1 VQNAGAKCP
10 VPGRVWGRGGL
21 AGWCGRVAGA
31 LVLSVAAVAGVGVS
45 AAQAVSDTFKVVF
58 QANDHV
64 LAGYSSGG
72 TNFSTT
78 LGMMAGASPSVALL
92 ADGSYEAAFEANNGY
107 LALSHLGGGTATT
120 TLGMMAGTSPAIA
133 ALPGGGWV
141 VAFQDNDS
149 KLYLYDSHGGKINT
163 DLGMDPATSPAIAVQ
178 PGGTFKVVFQANNHL
193 LAGYNS
199 SGSNYTTTVGM
210 QPGTSPAITPEPDG
224 TYEIAAQ
231 ANTTHL
237 ATIHLGTGYTV
248 NTTTLGM
255 DPATSPAVAAQP
267 GGTFK
272 AVFQANN
279 HLLAGYNS
287 SGSNYTTTVGMQP
300 GTSPAITPEPDG
312 TYEIAAQANTT
323 HLATIHLGTSY
334 TVNTTTLGM
343 DPTTTPTLANPPP
356 TPAPSGGCGAADDC
370 TPQTFADALLSYPGI
385 SGVITASN
393 EYALE
398 TWERVEGGGA
408 GCPGQPART
417 APWAYSAGPA
427 GNPINT
433 TQQEPGSTAWNSVG
447 VQVYQDFDGLTCW
460 QWGIKANASTLLNG
474 FYSNILSVLDNPVSS
489 NTSQCVDLAD
499 AVGNSPW
506 GTGNFSAD
514 C

>member
-1 VQNAGAKCP
+1 VVLNAVAKCP
-10 VPGRVWGRGGL
+10 EAGRVWGRGGL

-45 AAQAVSDTFKVVF
+45 AAQAVTDTFKVVF

-78 LGMMAGASPSVALL
+78 LGMRAGTSPSVALL

-141 VAFQDNDS
+141 AAFQDNDS
-149 KLYLYDSHGGKINT
+149 KLYLYDSHGAKINT
-163 DLGMDPATSPAIAVQ
+163 DLGMDPATSPAIAAQ

-231 ANTTHL
+231 VNTAHL

-255 DPATSPAVAAQP
+255 DP
-267 GGTFK
+267 
-272 AVFQANN
+272 
-279 HLLAGYNS
+279 
-287 SGSNYTTTVGMQP
+287 
-300 GTSPAITPEPDG
+300 
-312 TYEIAAQANTT
+312 
-323 HLATIHLGTSY
+323 
-334 TVNTTTLGM
+334 
-343 DPTTTPTLANPPP
+343 TTTPTLANP
-356 TPAPSGGCGAADDC
+356 TPASSAGAKIVSFAGSQAGYQDDPAGTFCNEFTAYWGAGSSCGNGNNSEEWCADFAAWAWRMAGVPFTYGPASGDINAAAASFYQWGAAHGTWHAAGSGY
-370 TPQTFADALLSYPGI
+370 TPQPGDAVIYGLNAAGTYADHVAIVTSYTSGDAGPNVVNGDWWVSGNGGVVAASDQTTATGSDGI
-385 SGVITASN
+385 SGYVT
-393 EYALE
+393 
-398 TWERVEGGGA
+398 
-408 GCPGQPART
+408 P
-417 APWAYSAGPA
+417 
-427 GNPINT
+427 
-433 TQQEPGSTAWNSVG
+433 
-447 VQVYQDFDGLTCW
+447 
-460 QWGIKANASTLLNG
+460 
-474 FYSNILSVLDNPVSS
+474 
-489 NTSQCVDLAD
+489 
-499 AVGNSPW
+499 
-506 GTGNFSAD
+506 
-514 C
+514 